1 MEVKYFGEIA
11 EKTKATSQT
20 ITLEKNSLFELL
32 SFLKDTY
39 SIESKD
45 IHIAV
50 NHNLISKET
59 DLEFNNNDEIAI
71 LSPFAGG

>member
-1 MEVKYFGEIA
+1 MEIKYFGEIA
-11 EKTKATSQT
+11 ERTNTTSQN
-20 ITLEKNSLFELL
+20 ISLEKKSLFELL

-39 SIESKD
+39 GIDSND

-50 NHNLISKET
+50 NHNLISKEI
-59 DLEFNNNDEIAI
+59 DLEFDSGDEIAI

>member
-11 EKTKATSQT
+11 ERTNTTSQH
-20 ITLEKNSLFELL
+20 ISLEKKSLFELL

-39 SIESKD
+39 GIESND

-50 NHNLISKET
+50 NHNLVSKEN
-59 DLEFNNNDEIAI
+59 DLEFKETDEIAI

>member
-11 EKTKATSQT
+11 ERTDTTSQN
-20 ITLEKNSLFELL
+20 ISLEKKSLFELL

-39 SIESKD
+39 GIESND

-50 NHNLISKET
+50 NHNLISKEV
-59 DLEFNNNDEIAI
+59 DLEFDSSDEIAV